1 MSYQTIYTELASLAN
16 QAKTNGENLNK
27 ELELNMSRY
36 IGDLLLEKNAKVDSE
51 VKTQIA
57 SLASRAQ
64 DELNTGLSDYQR
76 YLDANYF
83 ASITPN
89 EAAEID
95 MIANSNLDI
104 DEVKA
109 YFRKFSGNKTLLRRL
124 EKIATDS
131 GFLVLGRTYRGE
143 LDFMNSVKNAGQD
156 VVNAIQSGETM
167 RLSIAIN
174 YLAGKVKEYDTFSA
188 KETQVIEKQ

>member
-1 MSYQTIYTELASLAN
+1 MSYQTIYTELASLAS
-16 QAKTNGENLNK
+16 QAKTIGENLNK

-36 IGDLLLEKNAKVDSE
+36 IGDLLQEKNAKVDSDA
-51 VKTQIA
+51 KAQIT
-57 SLASRAQ
+57 SLATRAQ
-64 DELNTGLSDYQR
+64 AELNTGLSDYQR

-143 LDFMNSVKNAGQD
+143 LDFMNSVKNAGQNIVD
-156 VVNAIQSGETM
+156 AITSGEGS
-167 RLSIAIN
+167 RLSIATN
-174 YLAGKVKEYDTFSA
+174 YMAGKVQEYDAFSN
-188 KETQVIEKQ
+188 KETQVIQK